1 MERLT
6 EKKGTTAEKTV
17 ILGLLMIALVLALSL
32 IHISEPTRRP

>member
-17 ILGLLMIALVLALSL
+17 ILGLLMIALVLASL
-32 IHISEPTRRP
+32 